1 VSEPVESPTPDAAA
15 QPSPGKERLP
25 SPERRS
31 AVEAVRSIIGQGG
44 LFFALILAVVFFQ
57 ITTQGVMLKP
67 LNVTNVFLQ
76 NGYILVMALGMLL
89 IIVIGHIDL
98 SVGSVAGF
106 LGAIA
111 AVFLVGYEVP
121 VIGKLPQL
129 DPILAV
135 AVTLIVGGLIGVW
148 QGWWVAYLRVPSFI
162 VTLAGML
169 LFRGATLFILQ
180 GQPVG
185 PFPDSFRAISSG
197 FIPEVI
203 GKVPDPFGPTDIA
216 LPVFNVPLFGDIH
229 LVLPLGGDP
238 LSLTTIVLGALLSV
252 GLIVLAWRSRAE
264 QVKYGFEVSSVGSFA
279 FRMVLV
285 TLGVMFL
292 AYRLAGYKGLPI
304 VALLA
309 FILIGLYMFLTLRTT
324 IGRRIYAVGGNAKAA
339 MLSGINSKRMVFITF
354 INMGMLAALGGIIIA
369 ARFNSATP
377 KAGYG
382 FELDVIAATFVG
394 GASAYG
400 GVGTVFGTVIGALFF
415 GLLNIGMGVLSI
427 PIDYQFMIKALV
439 LLVAVY
445 FDVRGKTRDA

>member
-1 VSEPVESPTPDAAA
+1 VSANTTPTTTAADSTSSLRNVV
-15 QPSPGKERLP
+15 QSLGR
-25 SPERRS
+25 
-31 AVEAVRSIIGQGG
+31 GG
-44 LFFALILAVVFFQ
+44 LFVALLIAVLFFQ
-57 ITTQGVMLKP
+57 ITSNGVMLKP

-111 AVFLVGYEVP
+111 AVLMVGAPLPIIGNLP
-121 VIGKLPQL
+121 VV
-129 DPILAV
+129 DPIIAV
-135 AVTLIVGGLIGVW
+135 ALTLIVGGLIGVW
-148 QGWWVAYLRVPSFI
+148 QGAWVAYLRVPSFI

-169 LFRGATLFILQ
+169 LFRGATLFMLG

-185 PFPDSFRAISSG
+185 PFPESFRAISSG

-203 GKVPDPFGPTDIA
+203 GTVKDPFGTGDPGIA
-216 LPVFNVPLFGDIH
+216 IGP
-229 LVLPLGGDP
+229 LVLPFGGGD
-238 LSLTTIVLGALLSV
+238 LQLTTLVLGV
-252 GLIVLAWRSRAE
+252 LISAFIVFLGIRSRRE
-264 QVKYGFEVSSVGSFA
+264 QTKYGFSVSSQSQFWLRNLLIIA
-279 FRMVLV
+279 
-285 TLGVMFL
+285 GVMFI
-292 AYRLAGYKGLPI
+292 AYRLAGYKGLPM
-304 VALLA
+304 VALIA
-309 FILIGLYMFLTLRTT
+309 FLLIGFYMFLTLRTVV
-324 IGRRIYAVGGNAKAA
+324 GRRIYAVGGNAKAA
-339 MLSGINSKRMVFITF
+339 MLSGVNSKRMVFLTF
-354 INMGMLAALGGIIIA
+354 INMGVLAALGGMIIA

-400 GVGTVFGTVIGALFF
+400 GVGTVAGTVIGALFF
-415 GLLNIGMGVLSI
+415 GLLNIGMGIMSI

-445 FDVRGKTRDA
+445 FDVSSKNKEG

>member
-1 VSEPVESPTPDAAA
+1 VSTPTESPTPVV
-15 QPSPGKERLP
+15 SPVA
-25 SPERRS
+25 PEPHDSLWKSIGRN
-31 AVEAVRSIIGQGG
+31 VRSSGM
-44 LFFALILAVVFFQ
+44 LVALLLARLFFQ
-57 ITTQGVMLKP
+57 ITTNGVMLKS

-89 IIVIGHIDL
+89 VIVIGHIDL

-106 LGAIA
+106 QGAIV
-111 AVFLVGYEVP
+111 AVLMVGVEVP
-121 VIGKLPQL
+121 VFGEVQL
-129 DPILAV
+129 DPLLAV
-135 AVTLIVGGLIGVW
+135 AVTLIAGGLIGVW

-169 LFRGATLFILQ
+169 LFRGATLFMLG

-185 PFPDSFRAISSG
+185 PFPETFRAISSG
-197 FIPEVI
+197 FIPELFP
-203 GKVPDPFGPTDIA
+203 KVADPFGSGTPPIA
-216 LPVFNVPLFGDIH
+216 LGP
-229 LVLPLGGDP
+229 LVLPIGGDP
-238 LSLTTIVLGALLSV
+238 LSLTTLLAGAILSGFVILLS
-252 GLIVLAWRSRAE
+252 WRSRRE
-264 QVKYGFEVSSVGSFA
+264 QVKYGFAVPSMAQFWLRNVAIIVGI
-279 FRMVLV
+279 
-285 TLGVMFL
+285 MFI

-304 VALLA
+304 VALIS
-309 FILIGLYMFLTLRTT
+309 FILIGVYMFLTLKTT

-339 MLSGINSKRMVFITF
+339 TLSGVNAKLMVFLVF
-354 INMGMLAALGGIIIA
+354 INMGVLAALGGMIIA

-400 GVGTVFGTVIGALFF
+400 GVGTVAGTVIGALFF
-415 GLLNIGMGVLSI
+415 GLLNIGMGVMSI
-427 PIDYQFMIKALV
+427 PIDYQFAIKALV

>member
-1 VSEPVESPTPDAAA
+1 MTAPSQEAPGAAPVKFED
-15 QPSPGKERLP
+15 PSTSTWATIRQAI
-25 SPERRS
+25 SR
-31 AVEAVRSIIGQGG
+31 GG
-44 LFFALILAVVFFQ
+44 LFVALLIGVIFFQ
-57 ITTQGVMLKP
+57 LTTNGVMLKP

-111 AVFLVGYEVP
+111 AVFLVGYTLQLPLLGQVT
-121 VIGKLPQL
+121 LPQL
-129 DPILAV
+129 DPVLAV
-135 AVTLIVGGLIGVW
+135 LITLAIGGLIGVW
-148 QGWWVAYLRVPSFI
+148 QGFWTAYLLVPSFI

-169 LFRGATLFILQ
+169 LFRGATLFMLG

-185 PFPDSFRAISSG
+185 PFPEGFRAISSG
-197 FIPEVI
+197 FIPELI
-203 GKVPDPFGPTDIA
+203 GTVPDPFGLAKAGAEIA
-216 LPVFNVPLFGDIH
+216 IGP
-229 LVLPLGGDP
+229 LVLPVGGDP
-238 LSLTTIVLGALLSV
+238 LNLTTLVLGLVLSAFV
-252 GLIVLAWRSRAE
+252 VFLSWRSRVE
-264 QVKYGFEVSSVGSFA
+264 QVKYGFAVSSMGQFWLRNILVIVGI
-279 FRMVLV
+279 
-285 TLGVMFL
+285 MFI

-304 VALLA
+304 VALIA
-309 FILIGLYMFLTLRTT
+309 FILIGVYMFITLRTV

-339 MLSGINSKRMVFITF
+339 MLSGVNSKRMVFLTF
-354 INMGMLAALGGIIIA
+354 INMGILAALGGMIIA

-400 GVGTVFGTVIGALFF
+400 GVGTVAGTVIGALFF
-415 GLLNIGMGVLSI
+415 GLLNIGMGIMSI
-427 PIDYQFMIKALV
+427 PIDYQFMVKALV

-445 FDVRGKTRDA
+445 FDVSSKRTAS

>member
-1 VSEPVESPTPDAAA
+1 M
-15 QPSPGKERLP
+15 
-25 SPERRS
+25 
-31 AVEAVRSIIGQGG
+31 
-44 LFFALILAVVFFQ
+44 LIAIVFFQ
-57 ITTQGVMLKP
+57 ITTNGVMLKS
-67 LNVTNVFLQ
+67 LNITNLFLQ

-106 LGAIA
+106 LGAIV
-111 AVFLVGYEVP
+111 AVLMVGVTVP
-121 VIGKLPQL
+121 VFGKIQF
-129 DPILAV
+129 DPLLAV
-135 AVTLIVGGLIGVW
+135 ALTLVVGGLIGVW
-148 QGWWVAYLRVPSFI
+148 QGYWTAYLRVPSFI

-169 LFRGATLFILQ
+169 LFRGATLYMLG

-203 GKVPDPFGPTDIA
+203 GTIPDPLGPA
-216 LPVFNVPLFGDIH
+216 EMVLGP
-229 LVLPLGGDP
+229 LVLPFGGTP
-238 LSLTTIVLGALLSV
+238 LNLTTIVVGALLSV
-252 GLIVLAWRSRAE
+252 ALVVLALRSRS
-264 QVKYGFEVSSVGSFA
+264 QQIKYGFSVPSKGQFWLRQA
-279 FRMVLV
+279 LIVA
-285 TLGVMFL
+285 GVMFL

-309 FILIGLYMFLTLRTT
+309 FVLIGIYMFITLRTVF
-324 IGRRIYAVGGNAKAA
+324 GRRIYAVGGNSKAA
-339 MLSGINSKRMVFITF
+339 MLSGIYSKRMVFLTF
-354 INMGMLAALGGIIIA
+354 VNMGVLAALGGIIIA
-369 ARFNSATP
+369 ARLNSATP

-400 GVGTVFGTVIGALFF
+400 GVGTVAGTVIGALFF
-415 GLLNIGMGVLSI
+415 GLLNIGMGIMSI
-427 PIDYQFMIKALV
+427 PIDYQFMVKAIV